1 MAKIT
6 YLRISVTDR
15 CNFRCKYCMP
25 SGIKQF
31 IPHEE
36 VLRYEEIIEITKAF
50 SEFGIEAVRITG
62 GEPLVKKQIETLI
75 EKISQIPEIKD
86 ISMTTNGYKLK
97 EMAAK
102 LKKSGLNR
110 VNVSVDSLKK
120 EKFKFMTGVDGL
132 EKVIEGIRES
142 IEQGLNPV
150 KVNTVL
156 IRGFNDDEIEDFVIF
171 SDKFGVDVRFIELMP
186 VGGKF
191 FSREHFIAASEMREK
206 VESMFGELEPIK
218 GKGNGPAKLFKV
230 KGTNARIGFITA
242 ISEHF
247 CDSCNRLRLTS
258 DGKLRLCLMR
268 DDEIDLKSI
277 IRGDN
282 PEKLKEAIRI
292 ALERKS
298 MVNGIEALKSIG
310 CDRKMF
316 TIGG

>member
-1 MAKIT
+1 M
-6 YLRISVTDR
+6 
-15 CNFRCKYCMP
+15 
-25 SGIKQF
+25 
-31 IPHEE
+31 
-36 VLRYEEIIEITKAF
+36 
-50 SEFGIEAVRITG
+50 
-62 GEPLVKKQIETLI
+62 
-75 EKISQIPEIKD
+75 
-86 ISMTTNGYKLK
+86 
-97 EMAAK
+97 
-102 LKKSGLNR
+102 
-110 VNVSVDSLKK
+110 DSLKK

-171 SDKFGVDVRFIELMP
+171 SDRFGVDVRFIELMP

-191 FSREHFIAASEMREK
+191 FSKEHFIAASEMREK

-218 GKGNGPAKLFKV
+218 GIGNGPAKLLKV

-282 PEKLKEAIRI
+282 PEKLREAIRI

>member
-36 VLRYEEIIEITKAF
+36 VLRYEEIIEIIKAF

-191 FSREHFIAASEMREK
+191 FSREHFVAASEMREK

-282 PEKLKEAIRI
+282 PEKLREAIRI

>member
-171 SDKFGVDVRFIELMP
+171 SDRFGVDVRFIELMP

-191 FSREHFIAASEMREK
+191 FSKEHFIAASEMREK

-282 PEKLKEAIRI
+282 PEKLREAIRI

>member
-1 MAKIT
+1 MTKIT

-25 SGIKQF
+25 LGIKQF

-36 VLRYEEIIEITKAF
+36 VLRYEEIVQIVRTF
-50 SEFGIEAVRITG
+50 SEFGIKAVRITG
-62 GEPLVKKQIETLI
+62 GEPLVKKRIETLI
-75 EKISQIPEIKD
+75 EKIRQIPEIED

-97 EMAAK
+97 EMAYT
-102 LKKSGLNR
+102 LKNAGLDR
-110 VNVSVDSLKK
+110 VNVSIDSLNKG
-120 EKFKFMTGVDGL
+120 KFEFITGIDGL
-132 EKVIEGIRES
+132 DKVIEGIE
-142 IEQGLNPV
+142 EAKKQGLNPV

-156 IRGFNDDEIEDFVIF
+156 IRGFNDNEIEDFVLF
-171 SDKFGVDVRFIELMP
+171 SEKFGVDVRFIELMP
-186 VGGKF
+186 VGGEF
-191 FSREHFIAASEMREK
+191 FSREHFMPATEMKEK
-206 VESMFGELEPIK
+206 VETLFGKLEPIS

-230 KGTNARIGFITA
+230 EGTGARIGFITA
-242 ISEHF
+242 ISDHF

-277 IRGDN
+277 IRGQN
-282 PEKLKEAIRI
+282 PEKLREAIKT
-292 ALERKS
+292 ALLRKS
-298 MVNGIEALKSIG
+298 KVNGIEALKKLG